1 MRDSFVFYKSFLTS
15 ISLLPASKRL
25 EAYEGLARCSLGEIT
40 PDELKYP
47 VNALVAQMIASVK
60 AAQDRHDK
68 AEEDGK
74 KGGRPRKGV
83 DQEEAEALFA
93 ELGTWSAVAEK
104 LDVSENT
111 LLKARRVWEAQKRKN
126 LKNLNVN
133 DNVNGNV
140 NVNDNYQLTNINNKA
155 SDGTRLE
162 AVPPP
167 RGYEWS
173 GDVFTIRGTH
183 YRECI
188 RKETGEEKVVQLD

>member
-1 MRDSFVFYKSFLTS
+1 M
-15 ISLLPASKRL
+15 
-25 EAYEGLARCSLGEIT
+25 
-40 PDELKYP
+40 
-47 VNALVAQMIASVK
+47 
-60 AAQDRHDK
+60 
-68 AEEDGK
+68 
-74 KGGRPRKGV
+74 
-83 DQEEAEALFA
+83 ALFA

-140 NVNDNYQLTNINNKA
+140 NVNDNYQLTNINKA

-167 RGYEWS
+167 RGWEWNS
-173 GDVFTIRGTH
+173 KIVANGKNH
-183 YRECI
+183 YRRCI
-188 RKETGEEKVVQLD
+188 NKETGEDKVIQLD